1 MRRDTLELADGSLF
15 FERVRRTFTAAD
27 AGFIIR
33 ADAFLLEQACA
44 DVTTAHQAATLLIEQ
59 DADPITVAAALLT
72 PLLWQECID
81 PSEIRKRFGPTV
93 AACIEDLG
101 SPFIPITDDRQLR
114 QRDIHVILSSIG
126 SVPRKALLFITY
138 RLLALQKAIGT
149 TSSRSRKMA
158 QDTLDLLVPIADRL
172 GLGDLRRRLEDTC
185 FRLLDPA
192 GYERLKEN
200 VAPIQ
205 AEDDRCLGILLA
217 GVRRL
222 LDNNGIQ
229 GRVQGRTKSL
239 HGIRRKMARTGNPLQ
254 AIMDR
259 IGLRVIVASVPECYT
274 ILGLLHAH
282 FKPIPGTFDDYIGL
296 PKDNGYQSLHTCVY
310 PVREVSHKPIE
321 FQVRT
326 ELMHMEAEH
335 GTAAH
340 WRYKNGTAAEACD
353 HYKARWMQGLVRQ
366 HATADSPD
374 TFIRLLHQQ
383 VFHGHVV
390 VFGSGGRIVRLDENA
405 TVRDYL
411 NIVNVRIS
419 EDALVKVN
427 GRTAALN
434 LTLRDGDSIEVLAHS
449 DSPTSGIEACTNRV
463 DDFNATGTQQLF
475 NKEASNGKK
484 LLRYSRGDIG
494 GNTR

>member
-172 GLGDLRRRLEDTC
+172 GLGNLRRRLEDTC

-192 GYERLKEN
+192 GHERLKEN

-205 AEDDRCLGILLA
+205 AEDDKCLRILLA

-222 LDNNGIQ
+222 LDNNGI
-229 GRVQGRTKSL
+229 
-239 HGIRRKMARTGNPLQ
+239 RRKMARTGNPLP

-274 ILGLLHAH
+274 VLGLLHAH

-321 FQVRT
+321 FQVCT

-335 GTAAH
+335 GAAAH
-340 WRYKNGTAAEACD
+340 WRYKSRTAAEACD
-353 HYKARWMQGLVRQ
+353 HYKTWWMQELVRQ

-374 TFIRLLHQQ
+374 AFIRLLHQQ
-383 VFHGHVV
+383 VFHGLVV
-390 VFGSGGRIVRLDENA
+390 VFGSGGRIVRLNQKA
-405 TVRDYL
+405 TVGDYL
-411 NIVNVRIS
+411 KIANMQVPG
-419 EDALVKVN
+419 DAWVKVN
-427 GRTAALN
+427 GKTAALD
-434 LTLRDGDSIEVLAHS
+434 LLLKDGDSIEVLAHG
-449 DSPTSGIEACTNRV
+449 DPPSGSNETCTNRIDGFETAGLKAPV
-463 DDFNATGTQQLF
+463 KGGFQWQKATSQF
-475 NKEASNGKK
+475 
-484 LLRYSRGDIG
+484 SR
-494 GNTR
+494 

>member
-1 MRRDTLELADGSLF
+1 MRRDTLELADDSLF
-15 FERVRRTFTAAD
+15 IERIKRTFTAAD
-27 AGFIIR
+27 AELVIR
-33 ADAFLLEQACA
+33 AHAFLSEKACA
-44 DVTTAHQAATLLIEQ
+44 ENSTAYKAALLLIEQ
-59 DADPITVAAALLT
+59 EADAVTVAAALLT
-72 PLLWQECID
+72 PLLWQDCVD
-81 PSEIRKRFGPTV
+81 PSEIRERFGSTV
-93 AACIEDLG
+93 AASIEDLC
-101 SPFIPITDDRQLR
+101 SPFIPTTDDRRLR
-114 QRDIHVILSSIG
+114 RRDIHVILSSIG
-126 SVPRKALLFITY
+126 SVPRKALLFITF
-138 RLLALQKAIGT
+138 RLLVLQKAIGAT
-149 TSSRSRKMA
+149 GSRSRKMA

-172 GLGDLRRRLEDTC
+172 QLGDLRRRLEDTC

-205 AEDDRCLGILLA
+205 AEDDKCLRILLA

-222 LDNNGIQ
+222 LDNNGIE

-239 HGIRRKMARTGNPLQ
+239 HGIRRKMARTGNPLP

-274 ILGLLHAH
+274 VLGLLHAH

-340 WRYKNGTAAEACD
+340 WRYKSRPAAEACD
-353 HYKARWMQGLVRQ
+353 QYKTRWMQGLVRQ

-374 TFIRLLHQQ
+374 MFIRLLHRQ
-383 VFHGHVV
+383 VFQGHVV

-411 NIVNVRIS
+411 NIANARIS

-427 GRTAALN
+427 GRTVALD
-434 LTLRDGDSIEVLAHS
+434 LTLKDGDSIEVLA
-449 DSPTSGIEACTNRV
+449 DGDQPIGGIDTCTNRGNGF
-463 DDFNATGTQQLF
+463 DAAASMHLL
-475 NKEASNGKK
+475 KE
-484 LLRYSRGDIG
+484 D
-494 GNTR
+494 